1 MRVDRTVTWPDLEG
15 RLVEGDFFEIA
26 RYFPSAFVDLL
37 ILDPPYNLSKNFNGS
52 RFRKRARDDYRSWFV
67 NLIGRLVPMMKPQ
80 ATLYVCSDWTTSTLI
95 FPILDARLQVRNR
108 ITWEREKGRGA
119 KTNWK
124 NNTEYIWFCTMADDY
139 YFDVAV
145 VKLKRRVNAP
155 YRVNGEPKDWIEEAE
170 GNYA

>member
-1 MRVDRTVTWPDLEG
+1 MSRDILRVDRTVTWPDLEG

-67 NLIGRLVPMMKPQ
+67 NLIDRLVPMMKPQ

-108 ITWEREKGRGA
+108 ITWEREKGPRSEDELEEQYGIHLVLYHGGRLLFRRRCGE
-119 KTNWK
+119 
-124 NNTEYIWFCTMADDY
+124 TEA
-139 YFDVAV
+139 
-145 VKLKRRVNAP
+145 
-155 YRVNGEPKDWIEEAE
+155 
-170 GNYA
+170 